1 MTSWLQPREI
11 NPSCGSAIR
20 REAEVIAQAMMDA
33 GLVAEVDFTEH
44 WAKS

>member
-1 MTSWLQPREI
+1 
-11 NPSCGSAIR
+11 
-20 REAEVIAQAMMDA
+20 VIAQAMMDA